1 MRVITGLAKGKR
13 LNTLEG
19 ETVRPTPERVKEAIF
34 SAIHFDLEGRSF
46 LDLFAGSG
54 QMGIEA
60 LSRGA
65 AYCLFADANPQA
77 ADTVRA
83 NVENTG
89 FTENSKVIRGDYAAV
104 LMGLDRTFDFIFLDP
119 PYAAGLL
126 PKAAELSERALATHG
141 LLICEHPK
149 EQPLPDTLGNLKRTK
164 LYKHG
169 RVHFSFYQREVK
181 ENE

>member
-1 MRVITGLAKGKR
+1 MRVITGLAKEKR

-19 ETVRPTPERVKEAIF
+19 ESVRPTPERVKEAIF
-34 SAIHFDLEGRSF
+34 SAIQFDLEGRSF

-65 AYCLFADANPQA
+65 AYCLFADVNPQA
-77 ADTVRA
+77 ADIIRK
-83 NVENTG
+83 NVEAAG
-89 FTENSKVIRGDYAAV
+89 FTANSKVIRGDYAAV
-104 LMGLDRTFDFIFLDP
+104 LTGTDRTFDFIFLDP

-126 PKAAELSERALATHG
+126 LKAAELSQRVLAPQG
-141 LLICEHPK
+141 VLICEHPK
-149 EQPLPDTLGNLKRTK
+149 EQPLPDTLGDLKRTK

-169 RVHFSFYQREVK
+169 RVHFSFYKREET